1 MAFETEDI
9 ESEEIETEDIEQL
22 ESDDLYFNDVLA
34 GFTFCITK
42 RTKQKQSC
50 LYFCSTVM

>member
-22 ESDDLYFNDVLA
+22 ESDDLYFILTMYWRVSL
-34 GFTFCITK
+34 F
-42 RTKQKQSC
+42 
-50 LYFCSTVM
+50 V